1 MSNITFGLSEDV
13 RRYLLS
19 ASVREPDI
27 LARLRQETA
36 RLPMAMMQITPEQGQ
51 FMGLLVRLLQA
62 RRCLEVGTF
71 TGYSALWVALALPDD
86 GRLTACDVSAEWTAI
101 GCRYWEEAGVA
112 AKIDL
117 QLAPALETLDRLI
130 SGGDSGQFD
139 FAFIDADKENYW
151 NYYERALRLLR
162 PGGLMAIDNTLWS
175 GRPADANQHDATT
188 SAIRAFNARVHSDRR
203 VQISMLP
210 LGDGVT
216 LVWKPYSADVLL

>member
-101 GCRYWEEAGVA
+101 GRRYWEEAGVA

-117 QLAPALETLDRLI
+117 HLAPALETLDRLI

-175 GRPADANQHDATT
+175 GRPADPDQHDATT

-216 LVWKPYSADVLL
+216 LVWKPYPS